1 MYPDR
6 HCHAIVTGTDVQK
19 EQGERLWQR
28 GSRQVCQVAEA
39 SSTWKPKHATRRL
52 KHPNPWNTLE
62 CAHWLHCFGCTEMWM
77 WGCHTLASFF
87 LKVKQTTTA
96 NHTPVKPRRH
106 RLKYYTEPHKSN
118 PTELGSKLYENLSTK
133 PSTVEAFWTI
143 LTKVLLPFLCQ
154 KDHQILIF
162 FFFIFFRQSH
172 LSYPS

>member
-28 GSRQVCQVAEA
+28 GSWQVCQVAEA
-39 SSTWKPKHATRRL
+39 SSTWKPKHTTRRL

-62 CAHWLHCFGCTEMWM
+62 CAHWLHCFGCTEMWR

-87 LKVKQTTTA
+87 LKVKQTTTT

-106 RLKYYTEPHKSN
+106 RLKYYTEPHK
-118 PTELGSKLYENLSTK
+118 
-133 PSTVEAFWTI
+133 F
-143 LTKVLLPFLCQ
+143 
-154 KDHQILIF
+154 
-162 FFFIFFRQSH
+162 QSH
-172 LSYPS
+172 RTRIKTVWESFYQTKHCGSFLNYSDQSSTALPMPEGSSDTYIFLFYFFQAEPSFIP